1 MVKAGTTYGTVVVV
15 VSVIMVM
22 KGHHNGREHDNAY
35 AEKGQ
40 TFQHDFK

>member
-1 MVKAGTTYGTVVVV
+1 MVEAGTTYGTVVVL

-22 KGHHNGREHDNAY
+22 KGDHNGREHDHTY
-35 AEKGQ
+35 AEKRQ